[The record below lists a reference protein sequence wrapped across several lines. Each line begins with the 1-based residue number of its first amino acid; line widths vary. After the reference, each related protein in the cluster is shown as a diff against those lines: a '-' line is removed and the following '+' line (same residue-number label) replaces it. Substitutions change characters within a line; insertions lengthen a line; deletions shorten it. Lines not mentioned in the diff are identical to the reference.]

1 MDKFIKTAN
10 EFRVDKVNFG
20 AMKVLET
27 GGRNVYISYEEGNN
41 PLIVQTPEMY
51 APFGV
56 SSFSNDAGDPNAQPI
71 KYSLDLAFKNVSTKA
86 SERCFLKVLKEFDRR
101 VIATTFENSMAWLK
115 KKFQSLEVIEA
126 LYTHSIKVPKDRDTG
141 DVTDKYPP
149 SFKMTIPTKDGKF
162 MCDAYDVDGS
172 DLDLASMIKDGSIK
186 GANVTAIMRC
196 TGIWIAGGKFG
207 CSWRAMQIR
216 VRRPNALPPCAFAYD
231 DDEFGTKVEDSDDD
245 IDMDCA
251 AGPDVN
257 KMEESVGAVP
267 LVDVKMEEVGG
278 AADDDDDEVAGPVG
292 SQTDTAT
299 SAQDA
304 DEESAAAAT
313 ASTAS
318 SAKKRGAPKKK

>member
-1 MDKFIKTAN
+1 
-10 EFRVDKVNFG
+10 
-20 AMKVLET
+20 
-27 GGRNVYISYEEGNN
+27 
-41 PLIVQTPEMY
+41 
-51 APFGV
+51 
-56 SSFSNDAGDPNAQPI
+56 
-71 KYSLDLAFKNVSTKA
+71 
-86 SERCFLKVLKEFDRR
+86 
-101 VIATTFENSMAWLK
+101 
-115 KKFQSLEVIEA
+115 
-126 LYTHSIKVPKDRDTG
+126 
-141 DVTDKYPP
+141 
-149 SFKMTIPTKDGKF
+149 
-162 MCDAYDVDGS
+162 
-172 DLDLASMIKDGSIK
+172 
-186 GANVTAIMRC
+186 MRC

-245 IDMDCA
+245 VDMDCA

-267 LVDVKMEEVGG
+267 LVDVKMEEVG